1 MGHILAGAAAVAVP
15 VDGRGKDGDPVV
27 LGEVTDHRP
36 FLAVGRDL
44 DPVMVDRDSRQ
55 TVFHC

>member
-1 MGHILAGAAAVAVP
+1 MGRILAGAAAVAVP
-15 VDGRGKDGDPVV
+15 VDGLGKDGDPVV

-44 DPVMVDRDSRQ
+44 DLVMVDGDRRQ

>member
-1 MGHILAGAAAVAVP
+1 MGRILAGAAAVAVT
-15 VDGRGKDGDPVV
+15 VDGLGKDGDPVV
-27 LGEVTDHRP
+27 LGEVADHCP

-44 DPVMVDRDSRQ
+44 DLVMVERDRRQ